1 MSAVDA
7 VIVGAGPNG
16 LAAAVT
22 LARAGL
28 RVEVYEAAD
37 TIGGGARTA
46 ELTLPGFAHDT
57 CSAVHPMAFAS
68 PFFQEFG
75 LRERVDFVTPE
86 VSFAHPLDGRPAA
99 LAYHDLDRTVRELG
113 PDGPAWRQLL
123 EPLVRNVDAL
133 SDFTG
138 NSLLRFPR
146 HPIALA
152 RFGLRALEQGGPLWN
167 ARWRGEE
174 GRSLLTGVMAHG
186 VQPLPSIGAAA
197 AGLALAVHGHAAGW
211 PIPLG
216 GTQTIPEA
224 LAADLRAH
232 GGRIELGRRVTSL
245 AELPAARA
253 VLFDTSTKDLVAI
266 AGSRLPD
273 AYRSRL
279 RRFRYG
285 NAVAKVDFAL
295 SGPVPWS
302 DPRVGDAGTVHIGG
316 TRAEVAY
323 AESEVAA
330 GRHAAKPYVLVSQPS
345 ILDASRA
352 PEGAQTLWTYTHVPR
367 GSAADQTETIT
378 RQIERFAPG
387 FRDLILGTS
396 SRTAVDV
403 AAYDANYVDGDIAS
417 GSGTFWQLLARPV
430 LSPTPWRTPAAGIY
444 LCSASSAPGPGV
456 HGMAGWNAARVALA
470 TEFGVREPPS
480 LAPERT

>member
-1 MSAVDA
+1 MTAVDA
-7 VIVGAGPNG
+7 VIIGAGPNG

-28 RVEVYEAAD
+28 TVEVYEAAD

-75 LRERVDFVTPE
+75 LRERVPFGLPE
-86 VSFAHPLDGRPAA
+86 ISYAHPLDDRPAA
-99 LAYHDLDRTVRELG
+99 LAYHDLDRTVGELG
-113 PDGPAWRQLL
+113 ADGPAWRQLL
-123 EPLVRNVDAL
+123 GPLVRRVDAV
-133 SDFTG
+133 SEFTG
-138 NSLLRFPR
+138 GSLLRFPR
-146 HPIALA
+146 HPVELV

-174 GRSLLTGVMAHG
+174 GRALLTGVMAHG
-186 VQPLPSIGAAA
+186 VQPLPSLGAAA
-197 AGLALAVHGHAAGW
+197 AGLALAVHGHAGGW

-216 GTQTIPEA
+216 GTQAIPDA

-232 GGRIELGRRVTSL
+232 GGRIELGHRIASL
-245 AELPAARA
+245 AELPPARA
-253 VLFDTSTKDLVAI
+253 VLFDTSTKDLLSI
-266 AGSRLPD
+266 AGDRLPA
-273 AYRSRL
+273 AYRRRL
-279 RRFRYG
+279 ERFRYG

-295 SGPVPWS
+295 SGPVPWR
-302 DPRVGDAGTVHIGG
+302 DPRVASAGTVHVGG

-323 AESEVAA
+323 AEREVAA
-330 GRHAAKPYVLVSQPS
+330 GRHSARPFVLVSQPS
-345 ILDASRA
+345 IVDGSRA
-352 PEGAQTLWTYTHVPR
+352 PQGAQTLWTYTHVPR
-367 GSAADQTETIT
+367 GSNADQTEAIA

-387 FRDLILGTS
+387 FRDVVLAS
-396 SRTAVDV
+396 SGRTAVEV
-403 AAYDANYVDGDIAS
+403 AGYNANYIEGDIAS
-417 GSGTFWQLLARPV
+417 GSGTFWQLLARPT

-444 LCSASSAPGPGV
+444 LASASSAPGPGV

-470 TEFGVREPPS
+470 TEFGVSSPPS
-480 LAPERT
+480 LAPERI